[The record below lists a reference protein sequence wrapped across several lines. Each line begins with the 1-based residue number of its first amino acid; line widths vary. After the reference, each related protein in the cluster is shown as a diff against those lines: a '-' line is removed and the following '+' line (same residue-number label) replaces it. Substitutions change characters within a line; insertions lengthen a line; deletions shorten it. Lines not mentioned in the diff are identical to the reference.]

1 MNDSGL
7 SQECDP
13 VLLDRLTTD
22 GLVVVPAVLAS
33 SEVSALRAELE
44 RAVAED
50 AAARP
55 QAFDRGMVHN
65 CMVRGERMAALLDQP
80 QMNAYLAAAL
90 APTCILYAYQSSSLA
105 PGQSNYG
112 SRVHVD
118 CPRFIDGY
126 TTNLGVI
133 FALDDFTEA
142 NGATY
147 YLKGS
152 HRCEQVPDEATFYA
166 RAARG
171 LCKAGDMILFN
182 ARVAHAA
189 GSNQTNRDR
198 HALTLNVCRSFMRQ
212 RFDFPRLVPTA
223 IVERLGPN
231 GRRLIGMNVRM
242 PASLEEFYLPP
253 EQRLYLPGQG

>member
-1 MNDSGL
+1 MSESDRPPT
-7 SQECDP
+7 CDP
-13 VLLDRLTTD
+13 ELLERLAID
-22 GLVVVPAVLAS
+22 GLTVVPAALRVQD
-33 SEVSALRAELE
+33 VSALRAELE
-44 RAVAED
+44 RAIEED

-55 QAFDRGMVHN
+55 NVFDRGMVHN
-65 CMVRGERMAALLDQP
+65 CMVRGARMAALLDHP
-80 QMNAYLAAAL
+80 LMNAYLETAFS
-90 APTCILYAYQSSSLA
+90 PTCILYAYQSSSLQ

-133 FALDDFTEA
+133 VALDDFTDA

-152 HRCEQVPDEATFYA
+152 HLRDQIPDDKTFFEGA
-166 RAARG
+166 SRG

-182 ARVAHAA
+182 GRLAHAA
-189 GSNQTNRDR
+189 GSNQTARAR
-198 HALTLNVCRSFMRQ
+198 HALTLNICRSFMRQ
-212 RFDFPRLVPTA
+212 RFDFPRLVPASA
-223 IVERLGPN
+223 IERLGPN

-242 PASLEEFYLPP
+242 PTTLDEFYLPS